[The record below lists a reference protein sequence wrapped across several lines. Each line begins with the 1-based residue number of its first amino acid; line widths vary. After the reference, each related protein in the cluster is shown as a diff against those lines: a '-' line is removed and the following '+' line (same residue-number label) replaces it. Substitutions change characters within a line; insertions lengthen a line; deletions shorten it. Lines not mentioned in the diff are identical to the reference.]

1 MQPASANNAGSFN
14 DELLAVFKA
23 RKPWLV
29 NRKIVSSHIFTPK
42 YINNLINSDSP
53 YLLSHSLQPVDW
65 IEWQP
70 SFESDFKS
78 GDKLVFVSIGY
89 STCHWCHVM
98 AEESF
103 ANTDIADILNQSYI
117 SIKVDRE
124 QWPLVD
130 ERFKSALEL
139 LKGEAGWPLNVILT
153 PEGKIV
159 WIDSYLNKDKF
170 TKVIQGLAKRWQKQP
185 KAIFSLASRI
195 EATVNP
201 DPLPTSNPE
210 TNPLSKSDWRKLLP
224 KQHQSVYQ
232 ALLNE
237 QRPGEPR
244 FFREIWQLG
253 LLDEYLRT
261 GNEAYLKAVE
271 NQLSEILL
279 SPVFDAIDGSF
290 HRYTVDS
297 EWKTPHFEK
306 MLYTQANMI
315 TLLAK
320 AYGITGKQHYRIA
333 MEQTIDWV
341 ELWLKNDSGYS
352 SAVSAISEG
361 QEGKYY
367 HFSETPLDS
376 GTVNVAGFKVVN
388 RFTHDIQN
396 ENVQN
401 YLISLDS
408 LDSDWRELT
417 SYQELKKYRKQKVK
431 PELDEKVI
439 VSWNSRY
446 AIALLDAFEVTDKAE
461 YLENSI
467 SLLESLWQAAKLDGE
482 LYRIVFLGRASIPP
496 QMEDYALFA
505 KAQFR
510 LAFYQPW
517 QTEKDDESKRK
528 FYAQSDGN
536 RVVESVG
543 ESIDESET
551 SIMTTSALHDSSA
564 ATRGNWLLE
573 QMMIHFDENGE
584 HDGKSLYAKITNLN
598 TDGEQSSVYTSVYE
612 ALALGELYSQ
622 SPVYKKLIGR
632 FTKNHSHLP
641 IEMFKHYSFVSSV
654 ADSLSPAR
662 LNHAIFAK
670 GHGRI
675 KAFYSEPN
683 LNSKPN
689 EVSHGGVIKVTFT
702 MENGWHVNANS
713 VSKSRFIPTTVKLD
727 RDVADSQTDTDIR
740 YPEPRIRKLGFS
752 DSKLA
757 LYEGRFEIFL
767 EGGVIQEGELQKEL
781 KSIDIRIQA
790 CSDQL
795 CLLPETIKL
804 NL

>member
-1 MQPASANNAGSFN
+1 MSINKTVLN
-14 DELLAVFKA
+14 DTDLMIAFES

-29 NRKIVSSHIFTPK
+29 NRKIVSSQTSTPK
-42 YINNLINSDSP
+42 YLNNLINSESP

-70 SFESDFKS
+70 DFETDFQS
-78 GDKLVFVSIGY
+78 GGRLVFISIGY

-153 PEGKIV
+153 PDGKIV

-170 TKVIQGLAKRWQKQP
+170 TKVIQGLAKRWEKQP
-185 KAIFSLASRI
+185 KVISSLANRVDAI
-195 EATVNP
+195 VNP

-224 KQHQSVYQ
+224 EQHQSVYQ

-237 QRPGEPR
+237 ERLSEPR

-261 GNEAYLKAVE
+261 GNKAYLEAVE

-279 SPVFDAIDGSF
+279 SPVFDAIDGGF

-297 EWKTPHFEK
+297 KWQTPHFEK

-315 TLLAK
+315 SLLAR

-341 ELWLKNDSGYS
+341 EQWLQNDSGYS
-352 SAVSAISEG
+352 SAVSALSEG
-361 QEGKYY
+361 IEGKYY
-367 HFSETPLDS
+367 HFREYQSDS
-376 GTVNVAGFKVVN
+376 GIVNRVGFKALTGVIN
-388 RFTHDIQN
+388 ETQSGNNQN
-396 ENVQN
+396 V
-401 YLISLDS
+401 LVSLDS
-408 LDSDWRELT
+408 LDSDWRKLP
-417 SYQELKKYRKQKVK
+417 SYQELTKYRKQKVK
-431 PELDEKVI
+431 PEIDEKVI

-461 YLENSI
+461 YLDNS
-467 SLLESLWQAAKLDGE
+467 SHLLELLWQSAILDE
-482 LYRIVFLGRASIPP
+482 KLYRIVFLRRASIPA
-496 QMEDYALFA
+496 QLEDYALFA

-517 QTEKDDESKRK
+517 Q
-528 FYAQSDGN
+528 
-536 RVVESVG
+536 G
-543 ESIDESET
+543 ESISSGIET
-551 SIMTTSALHDSSA
+551 RAFGDGSAV
-564 ATRGNWLLE
+564 TRGNWLLE
-573 QMMIHFDENGE
+573 QMMSNFDDS
-584 HDGKSLYAKITNLN
+584 DGKDLYATLSRLN
-598 TDGEQSSVYTSVYE
+598 IDGEQTSVYTSVYR
-612 ALALGELYSQ
+612 ALSLGSLYSQ
-622 SPVYKKLIGR
+622 NPAYKQISSQLSKSHSPLLSEL
-632 FTKNHSHLP
+632 FKN
-641 IEMFKHYSFVSSV
+641 YSFVGSV
-654 ADSLSPAR
+654 ADGLVPAR
-662 LNHAIFAK
+662 LSNTLFAR

-675 KAFYSEPN
+675 TAQYSGGFLQTSIEKHF
-683 LNSKPN
+683 NSGIIQI
-689 EVSHGGVIKVTFT
+689 VFT
-702 MENGWHVNANS
+702 MENGWHVNANP
-713 VSKSRFIPTTVKLD
+713 VSKNRLIPTRVKLG
-727 RDVADSQTDTDIR
+727 RGVSDSQTDTDIR
-740 YPEPRIRKLGFS
+740 YPEPIIRKLGFS
-752 DSKLA
+752 DDKLA

-767 EGGVIQEGELQKEL
+767 EGGITQEGEQQEKL
-781 KSIDIRIQA
+781 KSIDIRVQA